1 MIGFYGEFPST
12 MDAKGRFLLPAG
24 VKKQLQQEETGLFYI
39 NRGFET
45 CLSLY
50 PFKAWENVIQQVS
63 DLNEF
68 DQKKRQF
75 LRMYL
80 NGATPVEPDSAG
92 RLLIPSTHKEYAG
105 LQKDIVVVGV
115 GKKFEIWDSN
125 KYKEIFESLSPQEF
139 SNLAEE
145 VLGNKSK

>member
-24 VKKQLQQEETGLFYI
+24 VKKQLQEGEAGLFYI
-39 NRGFET
+39 NKGFET

-50 PFKAWENVIQQVS
+50 PLKAWENVAEKMD
-63 DLNEF
+63 DLDEF
-68 DQKKRQF
+68 DAKRRKF
-75 LRMYL
+75 LRVYL

-92 RLLIPSTHKEYAG
+92 RILVPSTHKEYAG
-105 LQKDIVVVGV
+105 LEKDIVVIGV

-139 SNLAEE
+139 SDLAQE
-145 VLGNKSK
+145 VLGNKGK